1 MLIENET
8 WDKERMK
15 KIYSDVVEADKD
27 SYQAIDV
34 AANKGSKPLHQNSI
48 VKALL
53 VFTMASA
60 VGGVIWL
67 VFSSGKKTSQ
77 MANLPTEKAPE
88 IAQEDKGGWKIAAEQ
103 GTANGMG
110 VDVDDANS
118 ADKKPDVAKLET
130 ADKPKADAAKTPATK
145 APVAQPSPSIAPVPK
160 PMATPPVVQQAPK
173 SVSATPVV
181 YSQPRATQASLT
193 KNNDAK
199 IKSLETKIDKLT
211 VAIAKQ
217 NTQQKEL
224 KAIDKPTTIAA
235 ASTKPATEA
244 SKPPVVNASMSQP
257 QVQHVAQ
264 TNSPAIDGKAMAKLF
279 DPVTISSS
287 GNNSS
292 SAAQSLVRI
301 QLTQPIPTSNGLEIP
316 AGSIVAMN
324 IAVASNGMV
333 SGSSTGVWDVRT
345 QKQLNIP
352 AGALVVEGV
361 KGQIL
366 LAQSIKPNDGD
377 AQAADTQA
385 AIWQAAGAGVDGVTR
400 PDSNS
405 SITAGTIVT
414 TATSGGSRDLLTNAA
429 GGFAKSKASSI
440 EKDAAKRRDKISA
453 QAELWHLPQNTEV
466 VVSVRPPVMATE
478 PRYSPPTGN
487 QYQQYQPSSFP
498 QSQPSNYQQ
507 YPQAPQYQPYQP
519 NNYQQYP
526 QYQQPTYQTE
536 APPLVPARYAVNPVQ
551 R

>member
-1 MLIENET
+1 MLSENET

-15 KIYSDVVEADKD
+15 RIYSDVVEADKD

-48 VKALL
+48 IKALL
-53 VFTMASA
+53 VFALAST
-60 VGGVIWL
+60 VGGVIFM
-67 VFSSGKKTSQ
+67 VFSSGSSKKNV
-77 MANLPTEKAPE
+77 ANLPTEKAPE

-130 ADKPKADAAKTPATK
+130 ADKPKVEAAKTPSATPTPSATGTPAAK
-145 APVAQPSPSIAPVPK
+145 APVVQPSPSTAPAPK
-160 PMATPPVVQQAPK
+160 PMA
-173 SVSATPVV
+173 ATPVV
-181 YSQPRATQASLT
+181 YSQPRVVKPVAAPVTIATKPTST
-193 KNNDAK
+193 NNDAK
-199 IKSLETKIDKLT
+199 IKTLETKIDKLGA
-211 VAIAKQ
+211 AIAKQ
-217 NTQQKEL
+217 NTQQAAT

-235 ASTKPATEA
+235 APTKPATES
-244 SKPPVVNASMSQP
+244 SKPQVATTTLSQP

-264 TNSPAIDGKAMAKLF
+264 TNSPAIDGRATAKLF

-440 EKDAAKRRDKISA
+440 EKDAAKRRDKIAA
-453 QAELWHLPQNTEV
+453 QSELWHLPQNTEV
-466 VVSVRPPVMATE
+466 IVSVRPPAMATE
-478 PRYSPPTGN
+478 PRYSNPTGN
-487 QYQQYQPSSFP
+487 Q
-498 QSQPSNYQQ
+498 YQQ

-536 APPLVPARYAVNPVQ
+536 APPVVPARYAVNPGQ

>member
-1 MLIENET
+1 LKTNRLHQLKTIVKKRSKMLSENET

-15 KIYSDVVEADKD
+15 RIYSDVVEADKD

-48 VKALL
+48 IKALL
-53 VFTMASA
+53 VFALASS
-60 VGGVIWL
+60 VGGVIFM
-67 VFSSGKKTSQ
+67 VFSSGGSKKNV
-77 MANLPTEKAPE
+77 ANLPTEKAPE

-118 ADKKPDVAKLET
+118 ADKKPDEAKLET
-130 ADKPKADAAKTPATK
+130 ADKPKTTPTPSATGTPVAK
-145 APVAQPSPSIAPVPK
+145 APVVQPSPSTAPAPK
-160 PMATPPVVQQAPK
+160 TSPVVQQAPK

-181 YSQPRATQASLT
+181 YSQPRAIQAT
-193 KNNDAK
+193 KPTTTNSDAK
-199 IKSLETKIDKLT
+199 IKTLETKIDKLA
-211 VAIAKQ
+211 VALQKKDA
-217 NTQQKEL
+217 QQKEP
-224 KAIDKPTTIAA
+224 KALNKSTTVAA
-235 ASTKPATEA
+235 APAPIKTA
-244 SKPPVVNASMSQP
+244 QPIPQP

-264 TNSPAIDGKAMAKLF
+264 TNSPAIDGRATAKLF

-324 IAVASNGMV
+324 ITVASNGMV

-440 EKDAAKRRDKISA
+440 EKDAAKRRDKIAA
-453 QAELWHLPQNTEV
+453 QSELWHLPQNTEV
-466 VVSVRPPVMATE
+466 IVSVRPPAMATE
-478 PRYSPPTGN
+478 PRYSNPTSN
-487 QYQQYQPSSFP
+487 QYQQYP
-498 QSQPSNYQQ
+498 QV
-507 YPQAPQYQPYQP
+507 PQYQP

-536 APPLVPARYAVNPVQ
+536 APPLVPSRYAVNPVQ

>member
-1 MLIENET
+1 MLSENET

-15 KIYSDVVEADKD
+15 RIYSDVVEADKD

-34 AANKGSKPLHQNSI
+34 AVNKGSKPLHQNSI
-48 VKALL
+48 IKAIL
-53 VFTMASA
+53 VFALASS
-60 VGGVIWL
+60 VGGVIFM
-67 VFSSGKKTSQ
+67 VFTSGGSKKNV
-77 MANLPTEKAPE
+77 ANLPTEKAPE

-130 ADKPKADAAKTPATK
+130 ADKPKTTPATPTPSATGTPVAK
-145 APVAQPSPSIAPVPK
+145 APVVQPSPSTAP
-160 PMATPPVVQQAPK
+160 APK
-173 SVSATPVV
+173 TSPVV
-181 YSQPRATQASLT
+181 YSPPKAAPIADKSNAVDRSTRIASN
-193 KNNDAK
+193 NNDAK
-199 IKSLETKIDKLT
+199 IKSMETKIDKLA
-211 VAIAKQ
+211 VALQRKDA
-217 NTQQKEL
+217 QQKEP
-224 KAIDKPTTIAA
+224 KALNKSTTVATAPTP
-235 ASTKPATEA
+235 TKEPAPIKTAQLEKA
-244 SKPPVVNASMSQP
+244 PIPQP

-264 TNSPAIDGKAMAKLF
+264 TNSPAIDGRATAKLF

-292 SAAQSLVRI
+292 NAAQSLVRI

-440 EKDAAKRRDKISA
+440 EKDAAKRRDKIAA
-453 QAELWHLPQNTEV
+453 QSELWHLPQNTEV
-466 VVSVRPPVMATE
+466 IVSVRPPAVATE
-478 PRYSPPTGN
+478 PRYSNPTGN
-487 QYQQYQPSSFP
+487 QYQQY
-498 QSQPSNYQQ
+498 
-507 YPQAPQYQPYQP
+507 PQAPQYQP

-536 APPLVPARYAVNPVQ
+536 APPLVPARYAVKPGQ